1 MPDIQNIEM
10 KKKKKRSRRWT
21 EWRRGHHLFHN
32 PDLFAQILNSQTV
45 KTKRALRRTD
55 ISRFF
60 NVWATLH
67 IGGNAEVE
75 VPTLLRRP
83 TRHLHT
89 GGTPRRHAGE
99 DLDERDVR
107 FQQQI
112 PSESSFSSSFWCV
125 FFFFLSL
132 LRWREG
138 VRPWLLL
145 LSHGSARKGNLTD
158 TDWAERGER
167 EREETQIDAAET
179 QKQVHFHVDG

>member
-1 MPDIQNIEM
+1 MYAGYSEHWDEM
-10 KKKKKRSRRWT
+10 EKKKKKKITALNRMKTRTPSVSQSWFICT
-21 EWRRGHHLFHN
+21 DTQQ
-32 PDLFAQILNSQTV
+32 PDCENKACVASHWHQQIS
-45 KTKRALRRTD
+45 
-55 ISRFF
+55 

-83 TRHLHT
+83 T
-89 GGTPRRHAGE
+89 RRHAGE

-112 PSESSFSSSFWCV
+112 PSESSFSSSFWC
-125 FFFFLSL
+125 FFFL
-132 LRWREG
+132 LRWWEG

-167 EREETQIDAAET
+167 KRGNADRCGGNPKAGPLPRRWLTS
-179 QKQVHFHVDG
+179 F